1 MVILFTAY
9 SHDRIRRWLAP
20 EAASCRTRIVLTV
33 LPRALW
39 FLRRVLARSLVKR
52 RSTLLHRE
60 SPLRRCSTRNAVSWF
75 WQINYETSKAVKR
88 YILRKGFYYTGLY
101 GRPTYFSVWYLF
113 YWIRLFSLKS
123 TKCTL
128 HFILSVLHWVSE
140 VPIKWNV
147 PPTYSVFCYWYRT
160 GAGRKF
166 LQRIRNRWFLLPGEI
181 LARTVLSPVH
191 TVAEKCDCRRFLPVF
206 GDSRHFLRQSHFSAT
221 VWAGLYIGNFMPI
234 KNPTFNAKINR
245 FWIISQNTTTMTRAY
260 VHGGP
265 KTAPIFF
272 TITMSTLNHFY
283 RAMLCRERLC
293 VPSVC
298 PSVRLSVTFRY
309 RDHIKVIPQLNNLKH
324 LLTLTPTWAIWWNR
338 SGVRGT

>member
-1 MVILFTAY
+1 MAG
-9 SHDRIRRWLAP
+9 
-20 EAASCRTRIVLTV
+20 
-33 LPRALW
+33 
-39 FLRRVLARSLVKR
+39 
-52 RSTLLHRE
+52 LHTFQFGIYFIE
-60 SPLRRCSTRNAVSWF
+60 SDF
-75 WQINYETSKAVKR
+75 
-88 YILRKGFYYTGLY
+88 
-101 GRPTYFSVWYLF
+101 
-113 YWIRLFSLKS
+113 FSLKS

-191 TVAEKCDCRRFLPVF
+191 TVAEKCDCRRFLAVF

-221 VWAGLYIGNFMPI
+221 VWTGLYIGNFMPI